1 MIGITR
7 QNALGRSWKLWLVVV
22 LIMSAALAVG
32 WKLLRLHLFT
42 EVPVPKGYAL
52 SKVIPAPRGAIYD
65 ANGDSCPLAVSIP
78 VWEYRIDP
86 KAVNVQ
92 RRHTPESVSSN
103 IAAALKKP

>member
-78 VWEYRIDP
+78 VWE
-86 KAVNVQ
+86 
-92 RRHTPESVSSN
+92 SCS
-103 IAAALKKP
+103 